1 MLRRRWWHAIVS
13 LKKAFSSS
21 NAVLGSAV
29 LSVLLTSKQVFVSC
43 MTAKIIEEFK
53 FRVRDSEFESSAVL
67 RQKYF
72 ATSLP

>member
-1 MLRRRWWHAIVS
+1 M
-13 LKKAFSSS
+13 
-21 NAVLGSAV
+21 

-53 FRVRDSEFESSAVL
+53 TRVRDSEFESSAVL